1 MRTDVELPTP
11 QVPSMRTLARASA
24 IALAVAL
31 LLLMTVVLPAEY
43 GIDPLGTGRA
53 MGLVAL
59 TEAPADEP
67 AAAPPAGAALVPAVE
82 GAVGYYPA
90 EYKFDARE
98 IVLQPYDFIE
108 YKYRLEKGATMLFS
122 WSASSDV
129 VHDFHGEPDGAAKDY
144 SESFDKR
151 SRRRGDGSFT
161 APFSGIH
168 GWFWEN
174 QGNEPVTVKL
184 VTAGFYSSAVEIQS
198 NRARAPRELRSLET
212 LAAGEN

>member
-1 MRTDVELPTP
+1 MAAQVDQKPP
-11 QVPSMRTLARASA
+11 QVPSGATLARASA
-24 IALAVAL
+24 VAL
-31 LLLMTVVLPAEY
+31 MGAMVLLMTVVLPAEY

-53 MGLVAL
+53 LGLVAL
-59 TEAPADEP
+59 TEDATDEP
-67 AAAPPAGAALVPAVE
+67 AVAPAATALMPAIDGP
-82 GAVGYYPA
+82 VGYYPA
-90 EYKFDARE
+90 EYRFDSRD

-108 YKYRLEKGATMLFS
+108 YKYRLEKGAAMLFS
-122 WSASSDV
+122 WSASSEV

-184 VTAGFYSSAVEIQS
+184 NTAGFYSSAVEIQS
-198 NRARAPRELRSLET
+198 NRARAPRELRSLDG
-212 LAAGEN
+212 LAPGEN